1 MLRLCQDAGFT
12 LAEIH
17 ELMEREARDPTAW
30 RAVVRR
36 KMPDVQESLRRLR
49 KAHQILAHA
58 LECPYADITECPSF
72 QAAVDH
78 RLGPAEPDGALAD
91 GELADGGLADRD
103 LAAKL
108 ELAAVP
114 HPHGHLVFGHEGQE
128 RDGAG
133 QQDQHG
139 SGDGP
144 TRLER
149 QVNGQPQVDH
159 V

>member
-12 LAEIH
+12 IAEIH
-17 ELMEREARDPTAW
+17 ELMEREALDPTAW

-36 KMPDVQESLRRLR
+36 KLPDVQESLRRLQ

-58 LECPYADITECPSF
+58 LECPHADITECPYF

-78 RLGPAEPDGALAD
+78 RLGPAAPDG
-91 GELADGGLADRD
+91 D
-103 LAAKL
+103 LVGAL

-114 HPHGHLVFGHEGQE
+114 HPHGHLAFGHEGQE

-133 QQDQHG
+133 QQDQQG
-139 SGDGP
+139 TGDGP
-144 TRLER
+144 ARLER
-149 QVNGQPQVDH
+149 QVGGQRQVDH